1 MGNKDLRVPL
11 AKALKRVEEL
21 ERQVRSLSHKA
32 FVDDMTGLPNF
43 RAFTQRMDQAMAEFQ
58 RGRVFS
64 LVMVDVD
71 FFKRVNDTFGHSVGD
86 DVLRH
91 VADVL
96 QSSVRAVDFVGRYGG
111 EEFCMVLA
119 DAGPKGALD
128 VADRARVLLSEKPFG
143 CLDLTASFGTC
154 TFGSGMV
161 VSDVV
166 KNADSALYRAK
177 ENGRNRV
184 VCYGD

>member
-1 MGNKDLRVPL
+1 MEHKDLKIQL
-11 AKALKRVEEL
+11 AKALLRVESL
-21 ERQVRSLSHKA
+21 ERQVKNLSHKA
-32 FVDDMTGLPNF
+32 FIDDMTGLPNF

-58 RGRVFS
+58 RGRTFS
-64 LVMVDVD
+64 LVMIDVD

-91 VADVL
+91 VASVL
-96 QSSVRAVDFVGRYGG
+96 HSSSREVDFVGRYGG

-119 DAGPKGALD
+119 DAGPKGAFD
-128 VADRARVLLSEKPFG
+128 VAERARALLASSPFG
-143 CLDLTASFGTC
+143 CLDVTASFGVC
-154 TFGSGMV
+154 TFGTGMLS
-161 VSDVV
+161 SDVV

-177 ENGRNRV
+177 EEGRNKV

>member
-1 MGNKDLRVPL
+1 MEHKDLKIQL
-11 AKALKRVEEL
+11 AKALLRVERL
-21 ERQVRSLSHKA
+21 ERQVKNLSHKA
-32 FVDDMTGLPNF
+32 FIDDMTGLPNF
-43 RAFTQRMDQAMAEFQ
+43 RAFTQRMDQAVAEFQ
-58 RGRVFS
+58 RGRAFS

-96 QSSVRAVDFVGRYGG
+96 QASVREVDFVGRYGG

-119 DAGPKGALD
+119 DAGPGGAFD
-128 VADRARVLLSEKPFG
+128 VADRARASLVERPFG
-143 CLDLTASFGTC
+143 CLDLTASFGVC
-154 TFGSGMV
+154 TFGSGMLT
-161 VSDVV
+161 SDIV
-166 KNADSALYRAK
+166 KNADSALYQAK
-177 ENGRNRV
+177 ESGRNRV